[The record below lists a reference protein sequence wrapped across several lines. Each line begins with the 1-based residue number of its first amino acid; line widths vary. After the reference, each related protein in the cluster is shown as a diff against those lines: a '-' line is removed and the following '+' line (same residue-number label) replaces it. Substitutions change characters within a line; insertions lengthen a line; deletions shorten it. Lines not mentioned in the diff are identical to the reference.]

1 MHLRR
6 FLPRNSTVRLAR
18 HLLSTDTSR
27 MEAVA
32 TAEEEALVLRRG
44 KVRRLDGLGYAH
56 KGRLR
61 IAGACNVLAGWLL
74 IPQAAAIAWTV
85 QAVLVERASPRGA
98 TTALAALLAL
108 GLLRAGLAWMSRTQA
123 DTAVE
128 AIRTDLRNGLIRRL
142 FAYGPLWLRQHR
154 SGELAELMGTH
165 ADAVEGY
172 FGGYLLARAEVVAVP
187 LALLA
192 AVFCVD
198 RVVGAILL
206 VTLPLIPVFM
216 MLVGWGAEAAS
227 RRQLKALARMGG
239 HFADRMRGLGVIR
252 LYGRAEAELAGI
264 REAAEG
270 VRVRSLK
277 VLRIA
282 FLSSAVLEFFAS
294 LSVAMVAVY
303 LGLTYLGMLDLR
315 GSPLTLGAGVF
326 CLLLAPEYYAPLRR
340 LAAHYHDRA
349 NALAALD
356 EIETAMEEPPGTEDV
371 GAASRRELLTPASAP
386 EVQPQAKT
394 RGGTPLPQT
403 AHPLQPVAM
412 VEVHDLALR
421 PLGAAHEVLTGISF
435 DLDAGSHL
443 ALCGPSGCGKST
455 LLDALAGWLPP
466 TAGVLSIR
474 QGTRIGYASQR
485 PYLFHGGI
493 ADNLRMANPQA
504 SDAQVRAAAE
514 AAQVMRFARNLP
526 QGLDTTIGE
535 RGFGLSGG
543 EARRIAL
550 ARVFL
555 RDPQL
560 LLLDEPTAFLDA
572 DTEAALLDALTE
584 FARGRML
591 VLATHSPAAM
601 RMAGRVL
608 WLPQAS
614 IAAPGDAP

>member
-1 MHLRR
+1 
-6 FLPRNSTVRLAR
+6 
-18 HLLSTDTSR
+18 

-44 KVRRLDGLGYAH
+44 KVRRLDGLGHAY

-74 IPQAAAIAWTV
+74 IPQAAAIAWAV
-85 QAVLVERASPRGA
+85 QTVLVERAGPRMA
-98 TTALAALLAL
+98 MTALAALLAL
-108 GLLRAGLAWMSRTQA
+108 GLLRAGLAWMARAQA

-128 AIRTDLRNGLIRRL
+128 AIRADLRSGLIRRL
-142 FAYGPLWLRQHR
+142 LAHGPLWLRQRR
-154 SGELAELMGTH
+154 SGQLAELMGTH

-198 RVVGAILL
+198 RVAGAVLL

-239 HFADRMRGLGVIR
+239 HFADRLRGLGVIR
-252 LYGRAEAELAGI
+252 LYGRGDAELAGI
-264 REAAEG
+264 RDAAEG

-303 LGLTYLGMLDLR
+303 LGLSYLGMLDLR
-315 GSPLTLGAGVF
+315 SAPLSLGMGVF

-356 EIETAMEEPPGTEDV
+356 EIESALEDAANAAHV
-371 GAASRRELLTPASAP
+371 GAAFRRELLASP
-386 EVQPQAKT
+386 VGLEVHQAKA
-394 RGGTPLPQT
+394 RGGMSLPQT
-403 AHPLQPVAM
+403 ALPFEPVAM
-412 VEVHDLALR
+412 LEVRDLTLR
-421 PLGAAHEVLTGISF
+421 PLGAAHDVLTDIGF
-435 DLDAGSHL
+435 DLEAGGSL
-443 ALCGPSGCGKST
+443 ALAGPSGCGKST

-466 TAGVLSIR
+466 VAGAISMPEGV
-474 QGTRIGYASQR
+474 RIGYASQR
-485 PYLFHGGI
+485 PYLFHGSI

-514 AAQVMRFARNLP
+514 DAQVMRFARNLP
-526 QGLDTTIGE
+526 QGLDTMIGE

-560 LLLDEPTAFLDA
+560 LLLDEPTAFLDP
-572 DTEAALLDALTE
+572 DTEAALLAALTE

-601 RMAGRVL
+601 RVAGQVL
-608 WLPQAS
+608 WLPEAS
-614 IAAPGDAP
+614 IAAPGEAP

>member
-1 MHLRR
+1 
-6 FLPRNSTVRLAR
+6 
-18 HLLSTDTSR
+18 
-27 MEAVA
+27 
-32 TAEEEALVLRRG
+32 
-44 KVRRLDGLGYAH
+44 
-56 KGRLR
+56 
-61 IAGACNVLAGWLL
+61 
-74 IPQAAAIAWTV
+74 
-85 QAVLVERASPRGA
+85 
-98 TTALAALLAL
+98 
-108 GLLRAGLAWMSRTQA
+108 LLRAGLAWMSRTQA

-128 AIRTDLRNGLIRRL
+128 ALRTDLRNGLIRRL
-142 FAYGPLWLRQHR
+142 FARGPLWLRQHR

-216 MLVGWGAEAAS
+216 MLAGWGAEAAS

-239 HFADRMRGLGVIR
+239 HFADRLRGLGVIR
-252 LYGRAEAELAGI
+252 LYGRGEAELVGI

-270 VRVRSLK
+270 VRVRGLK

-315 GSPLTLGAGVF
+315 SAPLSLGMGVF

-356 EIETAMEEPPGTEDV
+356 EMESALEDTASAAQVEAQSV
-371 GAASRRELLTPASAP
+371 GAASRRELLASP
-386 EVQPQAKT
+386 VNLEVRPQAKA
-394 RGGTPLPQT
+394 RGGAPLPQI
-403 AHPLQPVAM
+403 ALPLKPVAM
-412 VEVHDLALR
+412 IEVRDLALR
-421 PLGAAHEVLTGISF
+421 PLGAAHGVLTGISF
-435 DLDAGSHL
+435 DLNAGSHL

-466 TAGVLSIR
+466 TAGVLSIP

-485 PYLFHGGI
+485 PYLFHGSI

-526 QGLDTTIGE
+526 QGLDTRIGE

-555 RDPQL
+555 RNPQL

-572 DTEAALLDALTE
+572 ETEAALLEALAE
-584 FARGRML
+584 FARGRSL
-591 VLATHSPAAM
+591 VLATHSSTAM
-601 RMAGRVL
+601 RMAGQVL
-608 WLPQAS
+608 RLPEGVIFPA
-614 IAAPGDAP
+614 GDAI